1 MTVRTRAI
9 LSLIIN
15 AGVFLATTTIVI
27 TSLFI
32 KSEILEHS
40 YHTFMFFTTDS
51 NILTAIASA
60 LVMICKIKIHQGK
73 RTTVAR
79 AFTLLKYAGVVG
91 LMLTFFTVLC
101 LLIPIYGIAME
112 WGGTGLHMHVLAP
125 VLSFVSFVF
134 LEEHTKLRRR
144 DVFIGILPVLVYGAV
159 YFLQVV
165 ILNNWMDFYAFNS
178 GGKWYLIM
186 PLIITLSFEMS
197 LFVRFLRNRIASRQ
211 KAKKS

>member
-60 LVMICKIKIHQGK
+60 LVMICEIKILQGK

-112 WGGTGLHMHVLAP
+112 WGGTGLHVHVLAP

-134 LEEHTKLRRR
+134 LEQHTKLSLS
-144 DVFIGILPVLVYGAV
+144 DAVIGILPVIIYGAV

-165 ILNNWMDFYAFNS
+165 VIKNWMDFYAFNS
-178 GGKWYLIM
+178 GGRWYLIM
-186 PLIITLSFEMS
+186 PLIIAISFAMS
-197 LFVRFLRNRIASRQ
+197 LFVRFLRNKVRERTEG
-211 KAKKS
+211 

>member
-1 MTVRTRAI
+1 MTVRTRTI
-9 LSLIIN
+9 ISLLIN
-15 AGVFLATTTIVI
+15 AAVFLATTAIVI
-27 TSLFI
+27 TSLFV

-40 YHTFMFFTTDS
+40 YQTFWFFTTDS

-60 LVMICKIKIHQGK
+60 LVMICEIKILQGK

-134 LEEHTKLRRR
+134 LEEHTRLSVS
-144 DVFIGILPVLVYGAV
+144 DAIIGIMPVIIYGGV
-159 YFLQVV
+159 YFSQV
-165 ILNNWMDFYAFNS
+165 IIFGNWIDFYAFNS
-178 GGKWYLIM
+178 GGRWYLIM
-186 PLIITLSFEMS
+186 PLIIAISLSMS
-197 LFVRFLRNRIASRQ
+197 LFVRFLRNKVRERR
-211 KAKKS
+211 KN

>member
-1 MTVRTRAI
+1 MTVRTRTI
-9 LSLIIN
+9 ISLLIN
-15 AGVFLATTTIVI
+15 AAVFLATTAIVI
-27 TSLFI
+27 TSLFV

-60 LVMICKIKIHQGK
+60 LVMICEIKILQGK

-134 LEEHTKLRRR
+134 LEEHTRLSVS
-144 DVFIGILPVLVYGAV
+144 DAIIGIMPVIIYGGV
-159 YFLQVV
+159 YFSQV
-165 ILNNWMDFYAFNS
+165 IIFGNWIDFYAFNS
-178 GGKWYLIM
+178 SGRWYLIM
-186 PLIITLSFEMS
+186 PLIIAISPSMS
-197 LFVRFLRNRIASRQ
+197 LFVRFLRNKVRERR
-211 KAKKS
+211 KD

>member
-1 MTVRTRAI
+1 MTVRTRTI
-9 LSLIIN
+9 ISLLIN
-15 AGVFLATTTIVI
+15 AAVFLATTAIVI
-27 TSLFI
+27 TSLFV

-60 LVMICKIKIHQGK
+60 LVMICEIKILQGK

-134 LEEHTKLRRR
+134 LEEHTRLSVS
-144 DVFIGILPVLVYGAV
+144 DAIIGIMPVIIYGGV
-159 YFLQVV
+159 YFSQV
-165 ILNNWMDFYAFNS
+165 IIFGNWIDFYAFNS
-178 GGKWYLIM
+178 SGRWYLIM
-186 PLIITLSFEMS
+186 PLIIAISLSMS
-197 LFVRFLRNRIASRQ
+197 LFVRFLRNKVRERR
-211 KAKKS
+211 KD

>member
-1 MTVRTRAI
+1 MTVRTRTI
-9 LSLIIN
+9 ISLLIN
-15 AGVFLATTTIVI
+15 AAVFLATTAIVI
-27 TSLFI
+27 TSLFV

-40 YHTFMFFTTDS
+40 YQTFWFFTTDS

-60 LVMICKIKIHQGK
+60 LVMICEIKILQGK

-134 LEEHTKLRRR
+134 LEEHTRLSVS
-144 DVFIGILPVLVYGAV
+144 DAIIGIMPVIIYGGV
-159 YFLQVV
+159 YFSQV
-165 ILNNWMDFYAFNS
+165 IIFGNWIDFYAFNS
-178 GGKWYLIM
+178 GGRWYLIM
-186 PLIITLSFEMS
+186 PLIIAISLSMS
-197 LFVRFLRNRIASRQ
+197 LFVRFLRNKVRERR
-211 KAKKS
+211 KD

>member
-1 MTVRTRAI
+1 MTVRTRTI
-9 LSLIIN
+9 ISLLIN
-15 AGVFLATTTIVI
+15 AAVFLATTAIVI
-27 TSLFI
+27 TSLFV

-60 LVMICKIKIHQGK
+60 LVMICEIKILQGK

-134 LEEHTKLRRR
+134 LEEHTRLSVS
-144 DVFIGILPVLVYGAV
+144 DAIIGIMPVIIYGGV
-159 YFLQVV
+159 YFSQV
-165 ILNNWMDFYAFNS
+165 IIFGNWIDFYAFNS
-178 GGKWYLIM
+178 GGRWYLFM
-186 PLIITLSFEMS
+186 PLIIAISLSMS
-197 LFVRFLRNRIASRQ
+197 LFVRFLRNKVRERR
-211 KAKKS
+211 KD

>member
-1 MTVRTRAI
+1 MTVRTRTI
-9 LSLIIN
+9 ISLLIN
-15 AGVFLATTTIVI
+15 AAVFLATTAIVI
-27 TSLFI
+27 TSLFV
-32 KSEILEHS
+32 KSEILE
-40 YHTFMFFTTDS
+40 YNYQTFWFFTTDS

-60 LVMICKIKIHQGK
+60 LVMICDIKILQGK

-134 LEEHTKLRRR
+134 LEEHTRLSVS
-144 DVFIGILPVLVYGAV
+144 DAIIGIMPVIIYGGV
-159 YFLQVV
+159 YFSQV
-165 ILNNWMDFYAFNS
+165 IIFGNWIDFYAFNS
-178 GGKWYLIM
+178 GGRWYLIM
-186 PLIITLSFEMS
+186 PLIIAISLSMS
-197 LFVRFLRNRIASRQ
+197 LFVRFLRNKVRERR
-211 KAKKS
+211 KD